1 MPFIS
6 EVSRAEASPDI
17 AAMYDRIFGVGRDPV
32 ADPGTSTGTP
42 GNWWT
47 IWARTPNLLN
57 FFRHYSYNDARLAPD
72 LRGLVLARTGYIRE
86 SRFVYSQHCKTARGL
101 GVAEAKIA
109 GLPAWHNKDC
119 YTPRERAALA
129 VVDAI
134 AGDDGRVHDD
144 VYADV
149 QAHFDTEE
157 ILTLVYFVNLYILHA
172 TTCRA
177 LQLEYDDVPERI
189 VEIPKPTA

>member
-6 EVSRAEASPDI
+6 EVNRAEASPDI

-57 FFRHYSYNDARLAPD
+57 FFRHYSYNDAKLAAD

-86 SRFVYSQHCKTARGL
+86 SRFVYSQHCKTARGAAGETL
-101 GVAEAKIA
+101 LWLISDDNFNPLQRNILMLFELAK
-109 GLPAWHNKDC
+109 
-119 YTPRERAALA
+119 
-129 VVDAI
+129 
-134 AGDDGRVHDD
+134 
-144 VYADV
+144 
-149 QAHFDTEE
+149 
-157 ILTLVYFVNLYILHA
+157 
-172 TTCRA
+172 
-177 LQLEYDDVPERI
+177 
-189 VEIPKPTA
+189 